1 MHVIELEIGKNTL
14 KYSAF
19 LLIIIINSVIT
30 EKNYII
36 TCYVRELNNDKVSP
50 TAFSQV

>member
-36 TCYVRELNNDKVSP
+36 TCSPLAMRGGNAELSR
-50 TAFSQV
+50 T